1 MEQFDVV
8 ISGYGP
14 TGQASASL
22 LSRMGHRVCVIERW
36 PSLYGLPRLC
46 TIDGETARIVQAA
59 GDVDEALRDSHQL
72 KRTLLLNEDHELILK
87 MDHDRYSV
95 SGYPSHISMYQPH
108 IEDAMDAAARE
119 HGATVYQGWEVQSW
133 TQDDDIVTIQVHKTE
148 SDDPAE
154 SMTIQARYLIGA
166 DGARSIV
173 RESAG
178 IERDGSEFRSA
189 WICVDAIRKR
199 VLPKFWGL
207 SEDMR
212 ESVIMAAPEGRA
224 FAVIPIGDR
233 RLRFEFYADPE
244 STHDERMS
252 FDAGYEVLER
262 VHGLTR
268 DDVEIYRTVM
278 FPFQSRLARSWQS
291 GRVLL
296 AGDAAHT
303 MTPFLAQGACSGL
316 RDAINLSWKLDL
328 VLRGVSDPALLKTY
342 FTERFPQVEEVVT
355 VSEQIG
361 RWAME
366 LDSEKARQ
374 RDRDLLEGSV
384 LPPPPPAADIDEG
397 VLLNE
402 GTEPV
407 VGQLAPQGRVSF
419 EGREGRFDDVVGWG
433 FQLIMRDVDV
443 AVSLSDDD
451 RAFLETIRCTI
462 VGVGEVAGPGIAR
475 DLDGAYAAF
484 LSEHRI
490 AGFLARPDFYVFAAV
505 HDATDVQAV
514 VSQLR
519 IQLSASRDQASAG
532 TVPVG

>member
-1 MEQFDVV
+1 
-8 ISGYGP
+8 
-14 TGQASASL
+14 
-22 LSRMGHRVCVIERW
+22 
-36 PSLYGLPRLC
+36 
-46 TIDGETARIVQAA
+46 
-59 GDVDEALRDSHQL
+59 
-72 KRTLLLNEDHELILK
+72 
-87 MDHDRYSV
+87 
-95 SGYPSHISMYQPH
+95 
-108 IEDAMDAAARE
+108 
-119 HGATVYQGWEVQSW
+119 
-133 TQDDDIVTIQVHKTE
+133 
-148 SDDPAE
+148 
-154 SMTIQARYLIGA
+154 
-166 DGARSIV
+166 
-173 RESAG
+173 
-178 IERDGSEFRSA
+178 
-189 WICVDAIRKR
+189 
-199 VLPKFWGL
+199 
-207 SEDMR
+207 MR

-244 STHDERMS
+244 STYDDRMS

-328 VLRGVSDPALLKTY
+328 VLRDVSDPALLTTY

-384 LPPPPPAADIDEG
+384 LPPPPPLADIDDG
-397 VLLNE
+397 VLLDVA
-402 GTEPV
+402 TEPV
-407 VGQLAPQGRVSF
+407 VGQLAPQGRVSID
-419 EGREGRFDDVVGWG
+419 GREGRFDDVVGWG

-443 AVSLSDDD
+443 ATLLSDEE
-451 RAFLETIRCTI
+451 REFLDSIRCT
-462 VGVGEVAGPGIAR
+462 VMGVGDVDGPGIAR
-475 DLDGAYAAF
+475 DLDGSYAAF
-484 LSEHRI
+484 FSEHQI
-490 AGFLARPDFYVFAAV
+490 AGFLARPDFYVFAALHEASDV
-505 HDATDVQAV
+505 HVAV
-514 VSQLR
+514 AQLR
-519 IQLSASRDQASAG
+519 LQLSASRDQTSADAL
-532 TVPVG
+532 PVG

>member
-1 MEQFDVV
+1 MEHFDVV

-14 TGQASASL
+14 TGQACASL
-22 LSRMGHRVCVIERW
+22 LARMGHRVCVIERW

-46 TIDGETARIVQAA
+46 TIDGETARIVQAS
-59 GDVDEALRDSHQL
+59 GDVKDALRDSHQL

-87 MDHDRYSV
+87 MDHDRFSI

-108 IEDAMDAAARE
+108 IEDAMDTAARE
-119 HGATVYQGWEVQSW
+119 RGATIYQGWEVQSW
-133 TQDDDIVTIQVHKTE
+133 TQDEGTVTVEVHKTA
-148 SDDPAE
+148 SDDPSE
-154 SMTIQARYLIGA
+154 SMSIQTSYLIGA
-166 DGARSIV
+166 DGARSAV

-178 IERDGSEFRSA
+178 IELDGTDFRSA
-189 WICVDAIRKR
+189 WICVDAVRKR

-244 STHDERMS
+244 SPHDERMS
-252 FDAGYEVLER
+252 FDAGYDVLEK

-278 FPFQSRLARSWQS
+278 FPFQSRLARSWQR

-328 VLRGVSDPALLKTY
+328 VLRDVSGPELIESY
-342 FTERFPQVEEVVT
+342 FVERFPQVREVVT

-366 LDSEKARQ
+366 LDAKKAHR
-374 RDRDLLEGSV
+374 RDLDLLQGSV
-384 LPPPPPAADIDEG
+384 LPPPPPAADIYEG
-397 VLLNE
+397 VLLNVSTE
-402 GTEPV
+402 GV
-407 VGQLAPQGRVSF
+407 VGQLAPQGRVALD
-419 EGREGRFDDVVGWG
+419 GREGLFDDVIGWG
-433 FQLIMRDVDV
+433 FQLVMKDMTVMDMLSGSQRNFLDTIGC
-443 AVSLSDDD
+443 AVVCIGDDD
-451 RAFLETIRCTI
+451 DGGVPFDVEGTYGQFLEENQII
-462 VGVGEVAGPGIAR
+462 
-475 DLDGAYAAF
+475 
-484 LSEHRI
+484 
-490 AGFLARPDFYVFAAV
+490 GFLARPDFYVFAALHEPSDITTV
-505 HDATDVQAV
+505 LSELHRQLAVRDVQIVAT
-514 VSQLR
+514 
-519 IQLSASRDQASAG
+519 G
-532 TVPVG
+532 